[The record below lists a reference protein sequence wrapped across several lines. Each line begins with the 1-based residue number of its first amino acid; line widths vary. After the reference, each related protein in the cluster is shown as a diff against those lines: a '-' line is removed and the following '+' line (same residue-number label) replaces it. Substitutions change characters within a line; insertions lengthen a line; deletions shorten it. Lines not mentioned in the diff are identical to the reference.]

1 MSYELSAMSCK
12 KLTWR
17 KILGGLEFSGCI
29 FGMFCIWMLCSSFAF
44 RPQVDVIGLFM
55 EPESV
60 AEPVALA
67 AVEPVEPALDSRA
80 VALSKMGY
88 GIRENSMECIKAEY
102 WCAINRCESPL
113 YPNTI
118 EEVCSQ
124 PGQWMGYSE
133 DNPVIDRYYDLAVE
147 VLEAWENGG
156 VRNLPA
162 DCLWFTW
169 NGPESITFRTKFEGG
184 NEWRVE

>member
-1 MSYELSAMSCK
+1 MSKREWKNMFE
-12 KLTWR
+12 
-17 KILGGLEFSGCI
+17 GLKFSGII
-29 FGMFCIWMLCSSFAF
+29 FAMFCVMMFTGGAMH
-44 RPQVDVIGLFM
+44 RPQTDVLGQFM
-55 EPESV
+55 EPAPV

-67 AVEPVEPALDSRA
+67 AVEPAEPALDSRA

-169 NGPESITFRTKFEGG
+169 NGPESITFRTAFDGSG
-184 NEWRVE
+184 NDWRVE

>member
-1 MSYELSAMSCK
+1 MNKEIEMK
-12 KLTWR
+12 K
-17 KILGGLEFSGCI
+17 IVGGLEIAAMI
-29 FGMFCIWMLCSSFAF
+29 FIMFCVIMFCSSFAF
-44 RPQVDVIGLFM
+44 RPEVDILGEMGFREETAEVRTSDARPY
-55 EPESV
+55 EE
-60 AEPVALA
+60 EPV
-67 AVEPVEPALDSRA
+67 LDSRA
-80 VALSKMGY
+80 VAMSKMGY

-102 WCAINRCESPL
+102 WCAINRCENPL

-169 NGPESITFRTKFEGG
+169 NGPESITFRTAFEGKG
-184 NEWRVE
+184 NTWVVE